1 MQSKGQSAIVNFSL
15 SSKISLK
22 KCLSLTPPVS
32 SAAAHP
38 IRHLW
43 PWQTEGRLHRQG
55 CRCKHRRKLI
65 YVDKYKDR
73 QGYRC
78 KHRRKQIYI
87 DKYKDGQG
95 YRCKDRRKQVNM
107 YVQRQTQTYAHFDK
121 NMQTDMHANT
131 DANT

>member
-1 MQSKGQSAIVNFSL
+1 MQKSDKGDL
-15 SSKISLK
+15 RRLEHPPLK
-22 KCLSLTPPVS
+22 
-32 SAAAHP
+32 
-38 IRHLW
+38 
-43 PWQTEGRLHRQG
+43 QTFKNPTFQLQ
-55 CRCKHRRKLI
+55 
-65 YVDKYKDR
+65 
-73 QGYRC
+73 C

-87 DKYKDGQG
+87 DKYKDRQG